1 MERRGTE
8 WVLPW
13 AILEPKSCA
22 PPGPA
27 SQMSLV
33 EGGSPSFKI
42 KSPSNTLSSPDTLSM
57 AIQNVLTAS
66 QLVLPMMLTQRWP
79 QFEELGEI

>member
-1 MERRGTE
+1 MEGRGTE

-27 SQMSLV
+27 SQMSFV
-33 EGGSPSFKI
+33 EGGSPSF

-66 QLVLPMMLTQRWP
+66 QLVCPGMLTQRWP